1 MGSIPAPVSQG
12 FALFL
17 CGPISIAWPN
27 PQMDIGKYGITLP
40 SFIDSS
46 MADITFVLKHKAQF
60 VHVHVPTVIR
70 VIFRESYLLQKEV
83 YRSVVKS

>member
-12 FALFL
+12 FSLFL

-27 PQMDIGKYGITLP
+27 PQMDIGEYGITLP
-40 SFIDSS
+40 FLIDSS
-46 MADITFVLKHKAQF
+46 MADITFALKHKAQF

-70 VIFRESYLLQKEV
+70 VIFRESCLLQKEV
-83 YRSVVKS
+83 YSSEVKS